1 MNESIDP
8 IRVAPPSPSITS
20 ETDSIS
26 SPSAEPARMKV
37 EIVIPIKTVFKLL
50 AVAAL
55 VCLLYLLGPIIV
67 TLFLSTMIAVTLY
80 PLLRKL
86 QSSRLP
92 DWCGIFIIIS
102 AIILC
107 TGLIFTL
114 ILPPLIE
121 QGTLLM
127 THIPALRESLLAQL
141 PQTGPFRTMT
151 TNALSELEKIDATTI
166 VTPLMS
172 IGQIAL
178 SGFFEIFL
186 VLVFAIY
193 LLLDGPRAVDWV
205 LAFFSE
211 VPRNKLRK
219 TATETSKV
227 ISAFVGGQ
235 MIICIICGTYTLIVL
250 SILNVP
256 AALMLATIA
265 GIFDILPVLGFFL
278 AAGPA
283 IILALTISPLT
294 GVLVA
299 GAYILY
305 HAIENYF
312 LIPRIY
318 GNRLRLSDL
327 VVLVS
332 LIAAGTLG
340 GIVGAIMILPL
351 VASYPIVER
360 IWLAEYLGKGV
371 VRRHSPKVDSRPG
384 AAKATDE
391 VIVQAPRF
399 T

>member
-8 IRVAPPSPSITS
+8 IRVASPSPSIPP
-20 ETDSIS
+20 ETDSL
-26 SPSAEPARMKV
+26 SPTALAPTRMKV
-37 EIVIPIKTVFKLL
+37 EIDLPMKTVFKLL
-50 AVAAL
+50 AVAAM
-55 VCLLYLLGPIIV
+55 VCLLYLLAPILV

-80 PLLRKL
+80 PVLRKL
-86 QSSRLP
+86 QNSSLP
-92 DWCGIFIIIS
+92 DWSGIFIIIS
-102 AIILC
+102 AIVLS

-121 QGTLLM
+121 QGSLLM
-127 THIPALRESLLAQL
+127 THIPALQESLLAQL

-151 TNALSELEKIDATTI
+151 TNALNELGKINATAI

-178 SGFFEIFL
+178 SGFAEIFL
-186 VLVFAIY
+186 VLIFAIY
-193 LLLDGPRAVDWV
+193 LLMDGPRAVDWI

-211 VPRNKLRK
+211 VPRNKLRA

-227 ISAFVGGQ
+227 ISAYVGGQ

-250 SILNVP
+250 SILKVP

-283 IILALTISPLT
+283 IILGLTISPVT

-318 GNRLRLSDL
+318 G
-327 VVLVS
+327 
-332 LIAAGTLG
+332 
-340 GIVGAIMILPL
+340 
-351 VASYPIVER
+351 
-360 IWLAEYLGKGV
+360 
-371 VRRHSPKVDSRPG
+371 
-384 AAKATDE
+384 
-391 VIVQAPRF
+391 
-399 T
+399 